1 MNIGYKYIFK
11 SEKPPNELTLH
22 SFNSHLVEQEGLA
35 NYRTDIFGLELHL
48 STDAQIKKETLNF
61 LNNLK
66 FFDRKRKVYFNVKLL
81 GQFEFELPDVK
92 NGDIFDV
99 SGIISYGVAVN
110 NSRGKKGTK
119 VCPLD
124 SRGKVRNNKTLE
136 ECNKNE
142 KSLKT
147 IFLEKLEDEL
157 GIEINKIYFAKDDS
171 FISRREDFSICDEQN
186 NKISKISNLL
196 EINLKSIVV
205 KDYEKFQ
212 KVEFKQYGQR
222 KSYGFG
228 KFIIEK
234 NNIL

>member
-1 MNIGYKYIFK
+1 MSIGYKYIFK

-22 SFNSHLVEQEGLA
+22 SFNSHLVEQEKIT

-48 STDAQIKKETLNF
+48 STDSQIKKETIDF

-66 FFDRKRKVYFNVKLL
+66 FYDKKRKVYFNVKLL
-81 GQFEFELPDVK
+81 GEFEFELPNIE
-92 NGDIFDV
+92 NGDLYDI

-110 NSRGKKGTK
+110 NTRGKKGTK

-124 SRGKVRNNKTLE
+124 SMGKVRNNKTLE
-136 ECNKNE
+136 ECNTSN

-147 IFLEKLEDEL
+147 IFLEKLEHEF
-157 GIEINKIYFAKDDS
+157 GIEINKNYFSKDES
-171 FISRREDFSICDEQN
+171 FMSRREDFCISDEQE
-186 NKISKISNLL
+186 NKISKVSNLI
-196 EINLKSIVV
+196 EVNLKSVIV
-205 KDYEKFQ
+205 KDHLKFQ
-212 KVEFKQYGQR
+212 KIELKQYGQR

-234 NNIL
+234 NNVF